1 MSDHTPIDPARI
13 HRFEQQTISLPDLA
27 DSGLILDIGG
37 GGEGTIGRIR
47 GAQVVA
53 IDTNRGELEEAPSGP
68 LKIVMDAT
76 ALQFLDGAFPTAT
89 AFCTF
94 MYIPKG
100 VRSQVMTEVY
110 RVLTPGGMFYVWDM
124 ILPPRLNKTKDVA
137 AFMLKLVLPDGEE
150 VPTGYGVL
158 WPEDGCPPDFYINLA
173 QAAGFEVLDSDQK
186 ENLVFLRLRKPII
199 E

>member
-1 MSDHTPIDPARI
+1 MSHHTPIDPTRI
-13 HRFEQQTISLPDLA
+13 HYFDQQIISLPDFPN
-27 DSGLILDIGG
+27 SGLILDIGG

-68 LKIVMDAT
+68 LKIIMDAT
-76 ALQFLDGAFPTAT
+76 ALQFLDGSFQTTT

-94 MYIPKG
+94 MYIPKAL
-100 VRSQVMTEVY
+100 RAQVMTEVY
-110 RVLTPGGMFYVWDM
+110 RVLAAGGVFYIWDM
-124 ILPPRLNKTKDVA
+124 ILPPRLSETKDVA
-137 AFMLKLVLPDGEE
+137 VFKLTLALPSEEE

-158 WPEDGCPPDFYINLA
+158 WPEDGCLPEFYINLA
-173 QAAGFEVLDSDQK
+173 RTAGFEVLAIEQTG
-186 ENLVFLRLRKPII
+186 NLMYLKLGKPA